1 MEFRQALKLLEDG
14 MTLDQVMQLRDAEQ
28 KGGAAD
34 NPNNDKPAQP
44 EPDPTPTDIQQQEDI
59 PQWAQS
65 LNSNI
70 EKLTRT
76 IQAQAISNSSRDGI
90 NTKSTMEQADA
101 VLAGLFSK
109 PIKEDQNNGDK

>member
-1 MEFRQALKLLEDG
+1 MEFQQALKLLEDG
-14 MTLDQVMQLRDAEQ
+14 MTLEQVMQLRDAEQ

-34 NPNNDKPAQP
+34 NSNNDKPAQ
-44 EPDPTPTDIQQQEDI
+44 DPAPTDTQQEEI

-65 LNSNI
+65 LNGNI

-90 NTKSTMEQADA
+90 TKQTMQEQADA
-101 VLAGLFSK
+101 VLSGLFAKPNKEVNDNGSK
-109 PIKEDQNNGDK
+109 

>member
-1 MEFRQALKLLEDG
+1 MEFQQALKLLEDG
-14 MTLDQVMQLRDAEQ
+14 MTLEQVMQLRDAEQ

-34 NPNNDKPAQP
+34 NSNDDKPAQ
-44 EPDPTPTDIQQQEDI
+44 PDPTPTDTQQEEI

-65 LNSNI
+65 LNGNI

-90 NTKSTMEQADA
+90 NTKTTQEQADA
-101 VLAGLFSK
+101 VLAGLFAK
-109 PIKEDQNNGDK
+109 PLKEDQNNGGK

>member
-1 MEFRQALKLLEDG
+1 MEFQQALKLLEDG
-14 MTLDQVMQLRDAEQ
+14 MTLEQVMQLRDAEQ

-34 NPNNDKPAQP
+34 NSNTDKPAQ
-44 EPDPTPTDIQQQEDI
+44 DPAQTDTQQQEEI

-65 LNSNI
+65 LNGNI

-90 NTKSTMEQADA
+90 NKQTMQEQADA
-101 VLAGLFSK
+101 VLAGLFTKPNKEEKNDGSK
-109 PIKEDQNNGDK
+109 

>member
-1 MEFRQALKLLEDG
+1 MEFQQALKLLEDG
-14 MTLDQVMQLRDAEQ
+14 MTLEQVMQLRDAEQ

-34 NPNNDKPAQP
+34 NSNSDKPAQ
-44 EPDPTPTDIQQQEDI
+44 DPAPTDNQQEDI

-65 LNSNI
+65 LNGNI

-90 NTKSTMEQADA
+90 NTQTVQEQADA
-101 VLAGLFSK
+101 VLSGLFAKPMKEEKNDGSK
-109 PIKEDQNNGDK
+109 

>member
-1 MEFRQALKLLEDG
+1 MEFQQALKLLEDG
-14 MTLDQVMQLRDAEQ
+14 MTLEQVMQLRDAEQ

-34 NPNNDKPAQP
+34 NSITDKSAQ
-44 EPDPTPTDIQQQEDI
+44 EPTPTDTQQEEI

-65 LNSNI
+65 LNGNI

>member
-1 MEFRQALKLLEDG
+1 MEFQQALKLLEDG
-14 MTLDQVMQLRDAEQ
+14 MTLEQVMQLRDAEQ

-34 NPNNDKPAQP
+34 NSNNDKPEQ
-44 EPDPTPTDIQQQEDI
+44 PDPAPTDTQQEEI

-65 LNSNI
+65 LNGNI

-90 NTKSTMEQADA
+90 NTKTTQEQADA
-101 VLAGLFSK
+101 VLAGLFAK
-109 PIKEDQNNGDK
+109 PIKEDQNNGGK

>member
-1 MEFRQALKLLEDG
+1 MEFQQALKLLEDG
-14 MTLDQVMQLRDAEQ
+14 MTLEQVMQLRDAEQ

-34 NPNNDKPAQP
+34 NSNDDKPAQP
-44 EPDPTPTDIQQQEDI
+44 DPAPTDTQQEEI

-65 LNSNI
+65 LNGNI

-90 NTKSTMEQADA
+90 NTKTTQEQADA

-109 PIKEDQNNGDK
+109 PMKEDKNDGSK

>member
-1 MEFRQALKLLEDG
+1 MEFQQALKLLEDG
-14 MTLDQVMQLRDAEQ
+14 MTLEQVMQLRDAEQ

-34 NPNNDKPAQP
+34 NSNNDKPAQ
-44 EPDPTPTDIQQQEDI
+44 DPAPTDTQQQEEI

-65 LNSNI
+65 LNGNI

-90 NTKSTMEQADA
+90 NKQTMQEQADA
-101 VLAGLFSK
+101 VLAGLFTKPNKEEKNDGSK
-109 PIKEDQNNGDK
+109 

>member
-1 MEFRQALKLLEDG
+1 MEFQQALKLLEDG
-14 MTLDQVMQLRDAEQ
+14 MTLEQVMQLRDAEQ

-34 NPNNDKPAQP
+34 NSNNDKPAQ
-44 EPDPTPTDIQQQEDI
+44 DPAPTGTQQQEEI

-65 LNSNI
+65 LNGNI

-90 NTKSTMEQADA
+90 NTKTTQEQADA

-109 PIKEDQNNGDK
+109 PMKEENNDGSK

>member
-1 MEFRQALKLLEDG
+1 MEFQQALKLLEDG
-14 MTLDQVMQLRDAEQ
+14 MTLEQVMQLRDAEQ

-34 NPNNDKPAQP
+34 NSNSDKPAQ
-44 EPDPTPTDIQQQEDI
+44 DPAPTDNQQEEI

-65 LNSNI
+65 LNGNI

-90 NTKSTMEQADA
+90 SNKTTQEQADA

-109 PIKEDQNNGDK
+109 PMKEEKNDGSK

>member
-1 MEFRQALKLLEDG
+1 MEFQQALKLLEDG
-14 MTLDQVMQLRDAEQ
+14 MTLEQVMQLRDAEQ

-34 NPNNDKPAQP
+34 NSNNDKPEQ
-44 EPDPTPTDIQQQEDI
+44 PDPTPTDTQQEDI

-65 LNSNI
+65 LNGNI

-90 NTKSTMEQADA
+90 NTKTTQEQADA

-109 PIKEDQNNGDK
+109 PMKEDKNDGSK

>member
-1 MEFRQALKLLEDG
+1 MEFQQALKLLEDG
-14 MTLDQVMQLRDAEQ
+14 MTLEQVMKLREAEK

-34 NPNNDKPAQP
+34 NSNNDKPAQP
-44 EPDPTPTDIQQQEDI
+44 DPTPTDTQQEDI

-65 LNSNI
+65 LNGNI

-90 NTKSTMEQADA
+90 NTKTTQEQADA
-101 VLAGLFSK
+101 VLAGLFAK
-109 PIKEDQNNGDK
+109 PIKEDQNNGGK

>member
-1 MEFRQALKLLEDG
+1 MEFQQALKLLEDG
-14 MTLDQVMQLRDAEQ
+14 MTLEQVMQLRDAEQ

-34 NPNNDKPAQP
+34 NSNTDKPAQ
-44 EPDPTPTDIQQQEDI
+44 DPAPTDTQQEDI

-65 LNSNI
+65 LNGNI

-90 NTKSTMEQADA
+90 NTKTTQEQADA

-109 PIKEDQNNGDK
+109 PMKEEKNDGSK

>member
-1 MEFRQALKLLEDG
+1 MEFQQALKLLEDG
-14 MTLDQVMQLRDAEQ
+14 MTLEQVMQLRDAEQ

-34 NPNNDKPAQP
+34 NSNSDKPAQ
-44 EPDPTPTDIQQQEDI
+44 DPTPTDTQQQEEI

-65 LNSNI
+65 LNGNI

-90 NTKSTMEQADA
+90 NTKTTQEQADA

-109 PIKEDQNNGDK
+109 PMKEEKNDGSK

>member
-1 MEFRQALKLLEDG
+1 MEFQQALKLLEDG
-14 MTLDQVMQLRDAEQ
+14 MTLEQVMQLRDAEQ

-34 NPNNDKPAQP
+34 NSNNDKPEQ
-44 EPDPTPTDIQQQEDI
+44 PDPTPTDTQQEEI

-65 LNSNI
+65 LNGNI

-90 NTKSTMEQADA
+90 NKQTMQEQADA
-101 VLAGLFSK
+101 VLAGLFTK
-109 PIKEDQNNGDK
+109 PNKEDKNDGSK

>member
-1 MEFRQALKLLEDG
+1 MEFQQALKLLEDG
-14 MTLDQVMQLRDAEQ
+14 MTLEQVMQLRDAEQ

-34 NPNNDKPAQP
+34 NSTNDKPAQ
-44 EPDPTPTDIQQQEDI
+44 DPTPTDTQQEEI

-65 LNSNI
+65 LNGNI

-101 VLAGLFSK
+101 VLSGLFAK
-109 PIKEDQNNGDK
+109 PMKEDNNDGSK

>member
-1 MEFRQALKLLEDG
+1 MEFQQALKLLEDG
-14 MTLDQVMQLRDAEQ
+14 MTLEQVMQLRDAEQ

-34 NPNNDKPAQP
+34 NSNNDKPAAA
-44 EPDPTPTDIQQQEDI
+44 DPAPTDTQQEEI

-65 LNSNI
+65 LNGNI

-76 IQAQAISNSSRDGI
+76 IQAQAIANSSRDGI
-90 NTKSTMEQADA
+90 STKTTQEQADA

-109 PIKEDQNNGDK
+109 PMKEDQNNGGK

>member
-1 MEFRQALKLLEDG
+1 MEFQQALKLLEDG
-14 MTLDQVMQLRDAEQ
+14 MTLEQVMQLRDAEQ

-34 NPNNDKPAQP
+34 NSNNDKPAQP
-44 EPDPTPTDIQQQEDI
+44 DPAPTDTQQQEEI

-65 LNSNI
+65 LNGNI

-90 NTKSTMEQADA
+90 NTKTMQEQADA
-101 VLAGLFSK
+101 VLAGLFTKPNKEEKNDGSK
-109 PIKEDQNNGDK
+109 

>member
-1 MEFRQALKLLEDG
+1 MEFQQALKLLEDG
-14 MTLDQVMQLRDAEQ
+14 MTLEQVMQLRDAEQ

-34 NPNNDKPAQP
+34 NSNNDKTAQDPA
-44 EPDPTPTDIQQQEDI
+44 PTDTQQEEI

-65 LNSNI
+65 LNGNI

-90 NTKSTMEQADA
+90 NKQTMQEQADA
-101 VLAGLFSK
+101 VLAGLFTK
-109 PIKEDQNNGDK
+109 PNKEEKNDGGK

>member
-1 MEFRQALKLLEDG
+1 MEFQQALKLLEDG
-14 MTLDQVMQLRDAEQ
+14 MTLEQVMQLRDAEQ

-34 NPNNDKPAQP
+34 NSNSDKPAQ
-44 EPDPTPTDIQQQEDI
+44 DPTPTDNQQEEI

-65 LNSNI
+65 LNGNI

-90 NTKSTMEQADA
+90 NTKTTQEQADA

-109 PIKEDQNNGDK
+109 PMKEEKNDGSK

>member
-1 MEFRQALKLLEDG
+1 MEFQQALKLLEDG
-14 MTLDQVMQLRDAEQ
+14 MTLEQVMQLRDAEQ

-34 NPNNDKPAQP
+34 NSNNDKP
-44 EPDPTPTDIQQQEDI
+44 EKPDLTPTDTQQEEI

-65 LNSNI
+65 LNDNI

-90 NTKSTMEQADA
+90 NTKTTQEQADA

-109 PIKEDQNNGDK
+109 PMKEEKNDGSK

>member
-1 MEFRQALKLLEDG
+1 MEFQQALKLLEDG
-14 MTLDQVMQLRDAEQ
+14 MTLEQVMQLRDAEQ

-34 NPNNDKPAQP
+34 NSITDKSAQDPA
-44 EPDPTPTDIQQQEDI
+44 PTDTQQEDI

-65 LNSNI
+65 LNGNI

-90 NTKSTMEQADA
+90 NTKTTQEQADA

-109 PIKEDQNNGDK
+109 PMKEEKNDGSK

>member
-1 MEFRQALKLLEDG
+1 MDFQQALKLLEDG
-14 MTLDQVMQLRDAEQ
+14 MTLEQVMQLRDAEQ

-34 NPNNDKPAQP
+34 NSTNDKSAQ
-44 EPDPTPTDIQQQEDI
+44 DPTPTDNQPHEEI

-65 LNSNI
+65 LNGNI

-109 PIKEDQNNGDK
+109 PMKEEKNDGSK

>member
-1 MEFRQALKLLEDG
+1 MEFQQALKLLEDG
-14 MTLDQVMQLRDAEQ
+14 MTLEQVMQLRDAEQ

-34 NPNNDKPAQP
+34 NSNNDKPAQ
-44 EPDPTPTDIQQQEDI
+44 DPAPTDNQQEEI
-59 PQWAQS
+59 PAWAQS
-65 LNSNI
+65 LNGNI

-90 NTKSTMEQADA
+90 NTKTTQEQADA

-109 PIKEDQNNGDK
+109 PIKEETNDGGK